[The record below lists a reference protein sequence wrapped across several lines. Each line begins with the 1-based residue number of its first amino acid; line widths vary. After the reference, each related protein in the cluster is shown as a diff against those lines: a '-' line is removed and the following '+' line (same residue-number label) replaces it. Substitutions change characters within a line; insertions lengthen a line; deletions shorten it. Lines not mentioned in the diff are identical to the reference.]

1 MDPTTPARRS
11 DAFTRRLTVILTRFA
26 HGFARH
32 WLALANLAL
41 GLYIGLPLLAPVLMH
56 GGHAGAGGL
65 IYTLFKPLCHQMP
78 ERSFFLFGPQ
88 ATYTYAEL
96 AAYLGGTVP
105 ARYIGDAAIGWKA
118 AVCQRDVAI
127 YGTALLAG
135 LLFALLR
142 KRLRPLGLKWA
153 GALMLPMAVDGSGQL
168 VGLWGSTWLS
178 RVITGALFGLML
190 VWAVFPHLERGMREV
205 RDDAAATLSA
215 WER

>member
-1 MDPTTPARRS
+1 MAPTIPARRG
-11 DAFTRRLTVILTRFA
+11 DAFARRLTVILTHLA

-56 GGHAGAGGL
+56 EGYAGAGSL
-65 IYTLFKPLCHQMP
+65 IYTVFKPLCHQMP
-78 ERSFFLFGPQ
+78 ERSFFFFGPQ
-88 ATYTYAEL
+88 ATYAYAEL
-96 AAYLGGTVP
+96 AAHLGGTVP
-105 ARYIGDAAIGWKA
+105 ARYIGDAAIGWKV

-135 LLFALLR
+135 LAFALLR

-153 GALMLPMAVDGSGQL
+153 AALTLPMGVDGTGQL
-168 VGLWGSTWLS
+168 FGLWGSTWLS

-190 VWAVFPHLERGMREV
+190 VWAAFPHLERGMREV
-205 RDDAAATLSA
+205 RQDAAATLNE